1 MLCCFL
7 PSQKKVLAI
16 DELDESRSKRFGVVR
31 AQPRTKRI
39 AIPPTGF
46 EAIKPLLKEIPADLK
61 RDIFLSLKAELDPEV
76 AAQEGELDVR
86 LSDELGVLMGGR
98 KYCQH
103 SELTREVLIDF
114 MKSKG
119 DVSNVNVIEIS
130 IQTLSGC
137 HFSVAIDSEHNQVT
151 FLKRQIEK
159 AEGTPACRQQLFKL
173 SNSQNGEG
181 QELAS
186 TNVISEKTEILMCRV
201 PVSAATWAWDA
212 ASDLVVTQQLQIS
225 GPGNSVIT
233 KIASNADYSNCMVID
248 QVMTT
253 GVHMIS
259 LEIVPTE
266 DSHHGDCG
274 VLLGVAKVTAPSTF
288 NPVHGQYDE
297 STDSHHQ
304 PGRRGW
310 FMHNSGSLYG
320 SDQLGFGAGSISA
333 GCVVTMQLDMDHG
346 TLRFFVDGERHG
358 PGFARGVGGPVRWAT
373 SMYWEGGAMRIVPTP
388 AALAE
393 VLATPE

>member
-1 MLCCFL
+1 
-7 PSQKKVLAI
+7 
-16 DELDESRSKRFGVVR
+16 
-31 AQPRTKRI
+31 
-39 AIPPTGF
+39 
-46 EAIKPLLKEIPADLK
+46 LK

-86 LSDELGVLMGGR
+86 LSDELGLLMGGR
-98 KYCQH
+98 KYCKH

-119 DVSNVNVIEIS
+119 DVSDVSVIEIS

-159 AEGTPACRQQLFKL
+159 AEDTLEQQLFKL

-181 QELAS
+181 QELAG
-186 TNVISEKTEILMCRV
+186 TDVVHKKTEMLMCRV
-201 PVSAATWAWDA
+201 PVSAATWAWNS
-212 ASDLVVTQQLQIS
+212 ASDLVVTQQFQIS

-233 KIASNADYSNCMVID
+233 KIASNADYSNCMVTD
-248 QVMTT
+248 QVLTT

-297 STDSHHQ
+297 STDSHH
-304 PGRRGW
+304 RGW

-333 GCVVTMQLDMDHG
+333 GRVVTMQLDMDHG
-346 TLRFFVDGERHG
+346 ALRFFVDGERHG

-373 SMYWEGGAMRIVPTP
+373 SMYWEGCAMRIIPTP